1 MVLYYEHLNKTEHKM
16 EQGFLIAEIIDMLD
30 RLDQYDHVFA
40 AKMIQQYDHTGRL
53 SPKQVAV
60 LEHILAKA
68 YVV

>member
-1 MVLYYEHLNKTEHKM
+1 MMNTQEHKM
-16 EQGFLIAEIIDMLD
+16 EQGFLIAEIIDILD

-60 LEHILAKA
+60 LEHIVAKSCFA
-68 YVV
+68 